1 MVENE
6 TDLATLK
13 FLREVKEEAEE
24 RIDDD
29 ALKINDI
36 LFGFVAFLDCF
47 ACCCGKRG
55 GRKRN
60 WSDKCKFLPVR
71 R

>member
-1 MVENE
+1 MENE
-6 TDLATLK
+6 TGLATMK

-36 LFGFVAFLDCF
+36 LFDLLRFLI
-47 ACCCGKRG
+47 ALLAVVGSAAEEKEI
-55 GRKRN
+55 GRIN
-60 WSDKCKFLPVR
+60 ASFCL
-71 R
+71 

>member
-1 MVENE
+1 MLFLLVVVVVENE

-36 LFGFVAFLDCF
+36 LFG
-47 ACCCGKRG
+47 
-55 GRKRN
+55 
-60 WSDKCKFLPVR
+60 
-71 R
+71 